1 MSRFTPGCYSAGFI
15 KMRRYLP
22 TLLIL
27 ALINAYP
34 PAKAQPLLVGIA
46 TIIDGDTIMI
56 KGQRIRL
63 YGIDAPESRQFCKKH
78 KKFYRCGQQ
87 ATLALSKKIFQRTV
101 QCEQRAIDRYRRIV
115 AVCKLNNIDLNGW
128 MVRQGWAVAYR
139 KYSMDYVYE
148 ERAAKKAKNGIWA
161 GSFVQ
166 PSRWRRGDR
175 LTHRNVSETKTARC
189 PIKGNISRRGERI
202 YHLPGGR
209 YYKQTKINVSKG
221 ERWLCSEEEARK
233 RGWRRSG
240 Q

>member
-1 MSRFTPGCYSAGFI
+1 MSKFRSGCFSPGVD

-27 ALINAYP
+27 FLINAYP
-34 PAKAQPLLVGIA
+34 PAEAQPLLAGIA
-46 TIIDGDTIMI
+46 TVIDGDTIMI

-63 YGIDAPESRQFCKKH
+63 YGIDAPESRQYCKKN
-78 KKFYRCGQQ
+78 KKVYRCGQQ
-87 ATLALSKKIFQRTV
+87 ATLALSKKIYQRTV
-101 QCEQRAIDRYRRIV
+101 QCGRRAIDRYRRIV
-115 AVCKLNNIDLNGW
+115 AVCKLSTIDLNRW

-139 KYSMDYVYE
+139 KYSLDYVYE
-148 ERAAKKAKNGIWA
+148 ERAAQKAKTGIWV

-166 PSRWRRGDR
+166 PSRWRRGER
-175 LTHRNVSETKTARC
+175 LPDENLPKSKKSKC
-189 PIKGNISRRGERI
+189 LIKGNISRRGERI

-209 YYKQTKINVSKG
+209 YYKQTKIQGSKG

-233 RGWRRSG
+233 RGWRRAG